1 MWRLDAVGGFDVSVR
16 GGNVYVGGPL
26 LYFALT
32 RICASWKQRMRRRS
46 LLLVFFALIHVAS
59 MIKGSTHPNIIN
71 GMLVS
76 AECRTV
82 QGCLKSSCR
91 YVLTHLDKLGSR
103 KEI

>member
-16 GGNVYVGGPL
+16 GGNVYVPYL

>member
-16 GGNVYVGGPL
+16 GGNVYVPYL

-91 YVLTHLDKLGSR
+91 YVLTLLDKLGSR